1 MEMMQSSAEEIQN
14 MVYSVGKESGMEL
27 KDWFSCLYQVLLGS
41 QQGQGSVLCSPL
53 WCKRDYRDDK

>member
-1 MEMMQSSAEEIQN
+1 

-41 QQGQGSVLCSPL
+41 QQGPRFGSFVHLYGV
-53 WCKRDYRDDK
+53 KETIEMINKVI